1 MVACPYAGITRI
13 RFRVEAVRGASA
25 RASSQPESSS
35 SPYVGRS
42 IARALGTGS
51 FQPIAMACAVAM
63 GWGEPVPNEPIPFGR
78 ESGGVRRPSR
88 FGVASPRP
96 SNWRYCR

>member
-13 RFRVEAVRGASA
+13 RFWVEAVRGASA

-42 IARALGTGS
+42 IARTLGTGS
-51 FQPIAMACAVAM
+51 LQPIATAQAIAM
-63 GWGEPVPNEPIPFGR
+63 GWSEPVPNEPIPFGR
-78 ESGGVRRPSR
+78 ESAG
-88 FGVASPRP
+88 
-96 SNWRYCR
+96 

>member
-51 FQPIAMACAVAM
+51 FQPIATAQAIAM
-63 GWGEPVPNEPIPFGR
+63 GWSEPVPNEPIARATGA
-78 ESGGVRRPSR
+78 GGAGRPSQR
-88 FGVASPRP
+88 R
-96 SNWRYCR
+96 

>member
-1 MVACPYAGITRI
+1 MFACPYAGITRI

-51 FQPIAMACAVAM
+51 LQPIATAQAIAM
-63 GWGEPVPNEPIPFGR
+63 RWNEPVPNEPIPFGA
-78 ESGGVRRPSR
+78 ENPAG
-88 FGVASPRP
+88 
-96 SNWRYCR
+96 

>member
-42 IARALGTGS
+42 IARALGT
-51 FQPIAMACAVAM
+51 FQPIATAQAIAM
-63 GWGEPVPNEPIPFGR
+63 NRNEPVPNESIPFGR

>member
-42 IARALGTGS
+42 IARTLGTGS
-51 FQPIAMACAVAM
+51 FQPIATAQAIAM
-63 GWGEPVPNEPIPFGR
+63 GLDYQLYPNTSHIHPYMCG
-78 ESGGVRRPSR
+78 
-88 FGVASPRP
+88 
-96 SNWRYCR
+96 